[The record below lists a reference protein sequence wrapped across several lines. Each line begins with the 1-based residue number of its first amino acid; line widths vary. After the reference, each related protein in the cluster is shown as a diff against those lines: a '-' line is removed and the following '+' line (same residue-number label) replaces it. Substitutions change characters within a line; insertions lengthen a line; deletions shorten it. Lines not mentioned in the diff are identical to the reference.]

1 MMGFIATRGGFA
13 ALLMASALW
22 LVSPP
27 SQAQAVALD
36 LRAAHERLQD
46 RNERLAAA
54 RQGIDRAEFQRQ
66 AADAARL
73 PVVEIDGSLTRLND
87 PLAIDLTSVR
97 QRVNQVFPGDLPPG
111 LIPSGIPVQDQTF
124 TNLAVQ
130 AVQPIYLGGR
140 IDAGRS
146 AARAGV
152 AAELAVVDRL
162 QGDLMVELVQRYF
175 GQVVASEA
183 LAVRQQS
190 VDSLRQLAFNA
201 RRLEEEGEISRAER
215 LRADVALIEAEGEL
229 STARE
234 QLNLAGAALA
244 TLLASERAITTVTPI
259 PGPPRRYESADW
271 RARAV
276 QNNPAVL
283 ELNARLDQA
292 GAAVSAERGA
302 LKPSLVL
309 VGRREL
315 YTNDLTLIEPEW
327 AISLRASWRFFDGG
341 LRQSRASAAEARV
354 MELEWLRSSLERQI
368 GLLVD
373 QQIQAQHT
381 ALERHVTFSAA
392 AELAEES
399 VRVQR
404 RAFEEG
410 FATSLEVIEAE
421 LARSRVA
428 LAGVL
433 ARYEAWVATA
443 ALHAAAGEPTA
454 LIDRIEET
462 PRD

>member
-1 MMGFIATRGGFA
+1 MA
-13 ALLMASALW
+13 ALVGS
-22 LVSPP
+22 VPVK
-27 SQAQAVALD
+27 AQVAALD
-36 LRAAHERLQD
+36 FRSAFERLETH
-46 RNERLAAA
+46 NERLAAA
-54 RQGIDRAEFQRQ
+54 QEGIERARFQQQ
-66 AADAARL
+66 AADAARF
-73 PVVEIDGSLTRLND
+73 PVLEIDGSVTRLNA
-87 PLAIDLTSVR
+87 PLEIDLSGVT
-97 QRVNQVFPGDLPPG
+97 QRVNQVFPGELPPG
-111 LIPSGIPVQDQTF
+111 LIPAGIPVQDRTF
-124 TNLAVQ
+124 GNLAVQ
-130 AVQPIYLGGR
+130 AVQPLYLGGR

-152 AAELAVVDRL
+152 AAETAMVERL

-175 GQVVASEA
+175 GQLVAAEA

-201 RRLEEEGEISRAER
+201 GRLEEEGEISRAER

-229 STARE
+229 ATARE
-234 QLNLAGAALA
+234 QLNLARAALA
-244 TLLASERAITTVTPI
+244 TLLASEQVINPISPI
-259 PGPPRRYESADW
+259 PSPPPRFESADW
-271 RARAV
+271 RLRAV

-283 ELNARLDQA
+283 ELDARLDQA
-292 GAAVSAERGA
+292 GAAARAESGA

-315 YTNDLTLIEPEW
+315 YTDDLTLIEPDW

-341 LRQSRASAAEARV
+341 ARRSRASAAEARV
-354 MELEWLRSSLERQI
+354 LELEWLRSSLERQI

-373 QQIQAQHT
+373 QQIEAQHA

-392 AELAEES
+392 AELADES
-399 VRVQR
+399 LRVQR

-410 FATSLEVIEAE
+410 FATSLEVIEAD

-428 LAGVL
+428 LARVL

-443 ALHAAAGEPTA
+443 ALHAAAGVPTA
-454 LIDRIEET
+454 LIDRIEEFAH
-462 PRD
+462 D

>member
-1 MMGFIATRGGFA
+1 MKR
-13 ALLMASALW
+13 MASAAW
-22 LVSPP
+22 VARFVLVLTFFAAVEPIE
-27 SQAQAVALD
+27 AQELSLD
-36 LRAAHERLQD
+36 FRAAHERLLD

-54 RQGIDRAEFQRQ
+54 RQGIDRAQFQQQ

-87 PLAIDLTSVR
+87 PLEIDLTSVR

-124 TNLAVQ
+124 ANLAVQ

-175 GQVVASEA
+175 GQVVAGEA

-229 STARE
+229 ASARE
-234 QLNLAGAALA
+234 QLNLARAALA
-244 TLLASERAITTVTPI
+244 TLLASEQTVTTMTAI
-259 PGPPRRYESADW
+259 PGPPPRYDSGDW
-271 RARAV
+271 RARSV
-276 QNNPAVL
+276 ENNPAVL
-283 ELNARLDQA
+283 ELDARLTQA
-292 GAAVSAERGA
+292 GAAARAEKGM

-315 YTNDLTLIEPEW
+315 YTNDLTLIEPDW
-327 AISLRASWRFFDGG
+327 AVSLRASWRFFDGG
-341 LRQSRASAAEARV
+341 ARRSRASAAEARV
-354 MELEWLRSSLERQI
+354 MELEWRRSALERQI

-373 QQIQAQHT
+373 QQIEAQHA

-392 AELAEES
+392 AELADES
-399 VRVQR
+399 LRVQR

-410 FATSLEVIEAE
+410 FATSLEVIEAD

-428 LAGVL
+428 LARVL

-443 ALHAAAGEPTA
+443 ALHAAAGAPMA
-454 LIDRIEET
+454 LIDRIEEM
-462 PRD
+462 PND

>member
-1 MMGFIATRGGFA
+1 MINLRQYLAPFKGWMVLPF
-13 ALLMASALW
+13 
-22 LVSPP
+22 LVVS
-27 SQAQAVALD
+27 SMTAQAQTVALD
-36 LRAAHERLQD
+36 FRSAYQKMEAD
-46 RNERLAAA
+46 NERLAAA
-54 RQGIDRAEFQRQ
+54 QEGVSRARFQQQ

-73 PVVEIDGSLTRLND
+73 PALELEGSATRLNA
-87 PLAIDLTSVR
+87 PLEIDLSAVAG
-97 QRVNQVFPGDLPPG
+97 RVNQVFPGDLPSG
-111 LIPSGIPVQDQTF
+111 LIPSGIPVQDRNF
-124 TNLAVQ
+124 GNLAVQ
-130 AVQPIYLGGR
+130 AVQPLYLGGR

-152 AAELAVVDRL
+152 AAEVAVVERL
-162 QGDLMVELVQRYF
+162 QGDLLVELVQRYF
-175 GQVVASEA
+175 GQLVAAEA
-183 LAVRQQS
+183 LAVRRQS

-229 STARE
+229 ATARE
-234 QLNLAGAALA
+234 QLNLARAALA
-244 TLLASERAITTVTPI
+244 TLLASAQAINPISPI
-259 PGPPRRYESADW
+259 PGPPPRFESAEW
-271 RARAV
+271 RTRAM

-283 ELNARLDQA
+283 ELDARLDQA
-292 GAAVSAERGA
+292 TAAARAEHGA

-315 YTNDLTLIEPEW
+315 YTSDLTLIEPDW

-341 LRQSRASAAEARV
+341 ARRSRLSAAEARV
-354 MELEWLRSSLERQI
+354 IELEWLRGSLERQI

-373 QQIQAQHT
+373 QQIEAQHA
-381 ALERHVTFSAA
+381 ALERHMTFSAA
-392 AELAEES
+392 ADLAEES
-399 VRVQR
+399 LRVQR

-410 FATSLEVIEAE
+410 FATSLEVIEAD

-428 LAGVL
+428 LARVL

-443 ALHAAAGEPTA
+443 ALHAAAGVPTA

-462 PRD
+462 PHD